1 MGLSVSE
8 NVTEVMERL
17 RSAARKAG
25 RDPSEITLVAVT
37 KSVDVKEIREA
48 ISGGL
53 RVFGENYIQEA
64 LEKVKKIRDKTK
76 KWHFI
81 GHLQTNKARDAVRYF
96 SCIHSIDSVKL
107 LHQIEKEASK
117 LQKQMDVLLEVNLG
131 GEETKYGF
139 AFNQLQ
145 DGLEASKGLTWSGV
159 RGFMIIP
166 PFRED
171 PEAAR
176 PYFRQ
181 LRELLQQKQP
191 DFPTLQELSMGM
203 SHDYVVAV
211 QEGATMVRIGTA
223 LFGERG

>member
-1 MGLSVSE
+1 MS
-8 NVTEVMERL
+8 MERNFQEIQ
-17 RSAARKAG
+17 RSVQGAAQG
-25 RDPSEITLVAVT
+25 RNVKIIGVT
-37 KSVDVKEIREA
+37 KTVTADRIEEA
-48 ISGGL
+48 YHAGVRS
-53 RVFGENYIQEA
+53 FGENRIQEA
-64 LEKVKKIRDKTK
+64 LPKIEMLSHLNIE
-76 KWHFI
+76 WHFI

-181 LRELLQQKQP
+181 LRELLQQKKP